1 MELEDLV
8 LETEKA
14 HVRVFTDET
23 MQTIAFEATVDEAW
37 SRKGKVT
44 MREGERFIE
53 LDMSEKQVALVQK
66 AATISQEIPSDGL
79 HHS

>member
-23 MQTIAFEATVDEAW
+23 MQAIAFEATVDEAW
-37 SRKGKVT
+37 SKRGKIT
-44 MREGERFIE
+44 MREGERFVE
-53 LDMSEKQVALVQK
+53 LDMSPKQVALIQK
-66 AATISQEIPSDGL
+66 ATASQESTPDGGL
-79 HHS
+79 